1 MDEGTVLGVL
11 MLVRTAQARAPLVQ
25 ELVQAIHGYPPGG
38 RDRAQGRR
46 PSANAARQEYH
57 SVLMALVCQGR
68 WLLVYVKPQEREDAL
83 VTQAAQEAAFVEAMV
98 FVRHL
103 TLELSVHPRSSAQVQ
118 GGK

>member
-1 MDEGTVLGVL
+1 VDEVTALVVL
-11 MLVRTAQARAPLVQ
+11 MLVRNAPARAPLVQ
-25 ELVQAIHGYPPGG
+25 ELVQAVHGYPPGA

-46 PSANAARQEYH
+46 PSANAARQECH

-68 WLLVYVKPQEREDAL
+68 RLLVYVQPQEREDAL
-83 VTQAAQEAAFVEAMV
+83 VTQAAQEAAFVAATV

-118 GGK
+118 GGM